1 MGLSMWCFVAQY
13 WSEAKEPPET
23 GSSSMGGTGRP
34 ILKNLRKFNVKI
46 PDEVIESQGV
56 SITGP
61 IDLIKV

>member
-1 MGLSMWCFVAQY
+1 
-13 WSEAKEPPET
+13 
-23 GSSSMGGTGRP
+23 MGGTGRP